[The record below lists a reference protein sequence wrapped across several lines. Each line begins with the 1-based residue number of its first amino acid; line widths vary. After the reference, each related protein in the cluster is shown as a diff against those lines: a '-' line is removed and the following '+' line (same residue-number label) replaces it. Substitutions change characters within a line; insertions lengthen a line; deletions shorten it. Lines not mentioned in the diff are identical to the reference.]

1 MWTRALGTLDPLTF
15 SPKVDGSGSVPGRK
29 QVDSRGLVREKEPA
43 PGAQPPSASQPDS
56 SVGSAVAGQQGS
68 SPATGQQADAR
79 FLLEERLAELS
90 QRMEQQQAGSFNL
103 RFRTDEDTGLEF
115 FQIVD
120 KKSGEV
126 IRQYPPEEYLA
137 LVENLREVTG
147 LIVSD
152 EV

>member
-1 MWTRALGTLDPLTF
+1 
-15 SPKVDGSGSVPGRK
+15 
-29 QVDSRGLVREKEPA
+29 
-43 PGAQPPSASQPDS
+43 
-56 SVGSAVAGQQGS
+56 
-68 SPATGQQADAR
+68 
-79 FLLEERLAELS
+79 
-90 QRMEQQQAGSFNL
+90 MEQQQAGSFNL